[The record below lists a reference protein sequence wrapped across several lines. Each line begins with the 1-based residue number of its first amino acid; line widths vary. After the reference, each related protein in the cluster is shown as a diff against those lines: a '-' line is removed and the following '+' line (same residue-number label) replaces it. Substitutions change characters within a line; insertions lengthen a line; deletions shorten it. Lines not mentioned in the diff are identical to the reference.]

1 MIWRLSR
8 TIDVHRKNGN
18 PNVTWDLRQ
27 IGERCSRPLVYR
39 LMRAEGLKSQV
50 GYGRKPTFNTG
61 PENEAAANLL
71 DRQFNVAAPTG
82 ISFCRPMVR
91 SAA

>member
-8 TIDVHRKNGN
+8 TIDVHRKNG
-18 PNVTWDLRQ
+18 
-27 IGERCSRPLVYR
+27 SRPLVYR

-82 ISFCRPMVR
+82 RSFCRPMVR